1 MRRQSAAGALIGAM
15 RETLTALVIA
25 AFTAGCTAVLP
36 IEDVPSDN
44 QSSRIQ
50 VVVLHFTSENHAE
63 GLRLLTDSSYG
74 AVSAHYLIP
83 DPRDP
88 TWGREDAA
96 ILRLVPEDR
105 RAWHA
110 GLSRW
115 GTRGALN
122 DSSIG
127 IEIGNESRCETT
139 AGMNR
144 VRKPEDRACTFLPF
158 DPAQIDAVERL
169 LLDILQRN
177 PDIDPEDIVAHADIT
192 PSRRVD
198 PGPLFPWKR
207 LHDAG
212 VGPWYRDKDRARHLE
227 ALGPGVPDVAFAQRA
242 LAAWGYDLEIT
253 GALDAAT
260 RFVLEAFQMRFR
272 ADDYRGALDAETVA
286 IALALTERYRPDA
299 YAALVAEP
307 YQAD

>member
-1 MRRQSAAGALIGAM
+1 MRRA
-15 RETLTALVIA
+15 LTALLVA
-25 AFTAGCTAVLP
+25 GLGAGCAPTLP
-36 IEDVPSDN
+36 IEEVPSEN

-88 TWGREDAA
+88 TWGRDEAT
-96 ILRLVPEDR
+96 ILRLVPEQR

-115 GTRGALN
+115 GTRSALN

-127 IEIGNESRCETT
+127 IEIGNESRCETPS
-139 AGMNR
+139 GMNR
-144 VRKPEDRACTFLPF
+144 VPRPEDRDCTFVPF

-169 LLDILQRN
+169 LLDILARN
-177 PDIDPEDIVAHADIT
+177 PDIDPEDVVAHADIT

-212 VGPWYRDKDRARHLE
+212 IGPWYRDADRARHLE
-227 ALGPGVPDVAFAQRA
+227 ALGADVPDVAFAQRA

-253 GALDAAT
+253 GELDVPT

-272 ADDYRGALDAETVA
+272 ANDYRGELDAETVA

-299 YAALVAEP
+299 YAALMAAAAP
-307 YQAD
+307 AG

>member
-1 MRRQSAAGALIGAM
+1 MWRVP
-15 RETLTALVIA
+15 TALLI
-25 AFTAGCTAVLP
+25 FGLGAGCATPLQ
-36 IEDVPSDN
+36 IEDVPSEN

-88 TWGREDAA
+88 TWGRDEAT
-96 ILRLVPEDR
+96 ILRLVPEQR

-115 GTRGALN
+115 GTRSALN

-127 IEIGNESRCETT
+127 IEIGNESRCETP

-144 VRKPEDRACTFLPF
+144 VLRPEDRDCTFVPF

-169 LLDILQRN
+169 LLDILARN
-177 PDIDPEDIVAHADIT
+177 PDIDPEDVVAHADIT

-207 LHDAG
+207 LHEAG
-212 VGPWYRDKDRARHLE
+212 IGPWYREADRERHLN
-227 ALGPGVPDVAFAQRA
+227 ALGPGIPDIAFAQRV
-242 LAAWGYDLEIT
+242 LSAWGYDLEIT
-253 GALDAAT
+253 GALDPPT

-272 ADDYRGALDAETVA
+272 ANDHAGKLDAETIA

-299 YAALVAEP
+299 YATLIAGVPRAR
-307 YQAD
+307 